1 MADACL
7 DGELLDAG
15 TACIPV
21 TDDGLLRGDGVFEVV
36 RLYAGR
42 PFALDEHLERMAG
55 SARAL
60 RLPGFDPEAVRADVT
75 RLLEAGRPG
84 DACLHLVA
92 TAGGRRIALL
102 EPLPGLPPALR
113 LAGVTYA
120 PPRILDGVKSLSYAA
135 NMLATRLA
143 RERGADEALMVTP
156 HGRVLEGPRQAFF
169 YVRDGALLTPPLSD
183 HILDSITRRRVLAV
197 AGARE
202 RATTLDDLAGAQEAF
217 LASTLREVHPVS
229 AVDGIAFDPVPGEV
243 TARVAAAVHTRIV
256 AELGPRALR

>member
-1 MADACL
+1 MPDACV
-7 DGELLDAG
+7 DGELLDAS
-15 TACIPV
+15 TACVPI

-36 RLYAGR
+36 RLYAGQ

-60 RLPGFDPEAVRADVT
+60 RLRAFDPGAVRGDVR
-75 RLLEAGRPG
+75 RLLEAARPG
-84 DACLHLVA
+84 DACLRLVA
-92 TAGGRRIALL
+92 TASGRRFALL
-102 EPLPGLPPALR
+102 EALPVLPPALR

-143 RERGADEALMVTP
+143 RERGADEALLVTP

-202 RATTLDDLAGAQEAF
+202 RVTTLDDLAGAQEAF

-229 AVDGIAFDPVPGEV
+229 AVDDVAFDPVPGEV
-243 TARVAAAVHTRIV
+243 TARVTAAVRARIE
-256 AELGPRALR
+256 AELGSRALR

>member
-7 DGELLDAG
+7 DGELLDASA
-15 TACIPV
+15 ACIPV

-36 RLYAGR
+36 RLYAGH

-55 SARAL
+55 SARTL
-60 RLPGFDPEAVRADVT
+60 RLPGFDPEAMRGDVT
-75 RLLEAGRPG
+75 RLLAAGRPG
-84 DACLHLVA
+84 DACLRLVA
-92 TAGGRRIALL
+92 TAGGRRIVLL
-102 EPLPGLPPALR
+102 EPLPALPPALR

-120 PPRILDGVKSLSYAA
+120 PPRILDGAKSLSYAA
-135 NMLATRLA
+135 NMLATRMA
-143 RERGADEALMVTP
+143 RERGADEALLVTP

-202 RATTLDDLAGAQEAF
+202 RVTTLDDLAGAQEAF
-217 LASTLREVHPVS
+217 LASTLREVHPVA
-229 AVDGIAFDPVPGEV
+229 AVDDIAYAPVPGEV
-243 TARVAAAVHTRIV
+243 TARVGAAVRTRIET
-256 AELGPRALR
+256 ELGMRARR

>member
-1 MADACL
+1 MPDACL
-7 DGELLDAG
+7 DGQLLDAS
-15 TACIPV
+15 TACIPI
-21 TDDGLLRGDGVFEVV
+21 TDEGLLRGDGVFEVV

-60 RLPGFDPEAVRADVT
+60 RLQGFDPQAVRADVA
-75 RLLEAGRPG
+75 RLLQAGRPG
-84 DACLHLVA
+84 DACLRLVA

-102 EPLPGLPPALR
+102 EALPEMPPALR

-202 RATTLDDLAGAQEAF
+202 RATTLDDLADAQEAF
-217 LASTLREVHPVS
+217 LASTLREVHPVA
-229 AVDGIAFDPVPGEV
+229 AVDRISFAPVPGEV
-243 TARVAAAVHTRIV
+243 TARVAAAVRQRIE
-256 AELGPRALR
+256 AELGSRALR